1 MKKIKRK
8 LKQKKTKK
16 KTKKKN
22 KKKPNQKA
30 RAACAQTNKKKTKKI
45 RMLAPA
51 KIKIT
56 RTKDLHPSLLDMS
69 QLCFYYTNPL
79 NSMYK
84 FSYNFI

>member
-8 LKQKKTKK
+8 LKKKKTKK

-30 RAACAQTNKKKTKKI
+30 RAACAQTKKKTKKI